1 MLDLLLLIAGRF
13 RSPIQDQVKAQPISP
28 GDLTCPDTLSVLIM
42 VSMVIARAL
51 TASDVSVSPVLVPA
65 SLSPLAAHAQMS
77 PSVSTDHGGSSP
89 RGGDRDISADHRHTI
104 GHHSVQS
111 QPLSREVVTLVLDE
125 RHESEQTLPQIH
137 DDGPD
142 ISDMHHAGPG
152 GSEGGQPGVRGLQ

>member
-1 MLDLLLLIAGRF
+1 MLETLLMIAGRVPVT
-13 RSPIQDQVKAQPISP
+13 RHGLSPSP

-42 VSMVIARAL
+42 VSMVIALAL

-77 PSVSTDHGGSSP
+77 PSVSNDHGGSP
-89 RGGDRDISADHRHTI
+89 APGGGDRDISADHRHTI

-125 RHESEQTLPQIH
+125 RH
-137 DDGPD
+137 D
-142 ISDMHHAGPG
+142 
-152 GSEGGQPGVRGLQ
+152 